1 MDGYNTPQHG
11 MAIAAITS
19 IPKPADI
26 CHPKKN
32 RGGSWAVAAV
42 VESCKSCTNSL
53 RIRTCVSLSLSM
65 YIHICLYVH
74 MHIYHISVTV
84 CIYIYTYDS
93 ICIHWIGNHFRV
105 VRSVYTTY
113 TTWSSQSTAIFRAR
127 RVLPS
132 AGKTWELPIC
142 GKTLW
147 PRSSQWIAMG
157 RAIVNSW
164 NYRFLD

>member
-84 CIYIYTYDS
+84 YIYIY
-93 ICIHWIGNHFRV
+93 IWFHM
-105 VRSVYTTY
+105 YTLNRKSFPCSAFCVH

-127 RVLPS
+127 RVFAFRWQDLRTPYL
-132 AGKTWELPIC
+132 WENSVATVEPMDC
-142 GKTLW
+142 YG
-147 PRSSQWIAMG
+147 SSH
-157 RAIVNSW
+157 RELVE
-164 NYRFLD
+164 L